1 MKLNCDSTLFQ
12 QLAHSYEQL
21 KSRTLLDL
29 FHQDSS
35 RVEAMTIEQS
45 GLIVDFSKNLITTDI
60 LKDLYTLL
68 ESQQYHEKLEA
79 LFNGAVVN
87 QSEAQAAEHVIV
99 RDLMDVRARAAFDEM
114 ARWVERIE
122 HSNITDVVQLGI
134 GGSDLGPRFVCE
146 ALKGYRQTRC
156 HVHFLSSH
164 DSIDVNALL
173 DTLNPKTT
181 LFLVV
186 SKSFTTQETMLN
198 WALAK
203 AWLERSG
210 QNPSEHI
217 LAVTARVEIAER
229 HGIPRDR
236 TLSFWPTIGGRYSL
250 WSAVG
255 VIIALWIGIDHFKAL
270 LNSAHLMDQSVLNST
285 PEKPSLPVVS
295 GLLAFWYGHFFKCQS
310 QAIVAYAQRLKLLP
324 DYMQQ
329 LHMESLGKRVTQLGQ
344 PIDYPTGMV
353 IWGGVGTDCQ
363 HSFHQLFM
371 QGRYHVPVDF
381 ILPLDYNGTPANPHL
396 IAHCLAQGETLMRGY
411 HETSD
416 NYKYI
421 PGNNPSTT
429 IMMESLA
436 PSTLG
441 ALLAMYEQRVFVD
454 AILWDINPFDQWG
467 VERGKVLAKNIL
479 DELSGRFE
487 VAHDPSTQYLI
498 QKVRNQT

>member
-1 MKLNCDSTLFQ
+1 MKLNCDSALFQ
-12 QLAHSYEQL
+12 QLAHSYERIKTQ
-21 KSRTLLDL
+21 TLLDL
-29 FHQDSS
+29 FHQDSG
-35 RVEAMTIEQS
+35 RVESMTIEHS
-45 GLIVDFSKNLITTDI
+45 GLVVDFSKNLITPAI
-60 LKDLYTLL
+60 MRQLYALL
-68 ESQQYHEKLEA
+68 ESQHYKEKLEA
-79 LFNGAVVN
+79 LYNSEIVN
-87 QSEAQAAEHVIV
+87 QSEGQAAEHILA
-99 RDLMDVRARAAFDEM
+99 RDLTDPRAREAFEQTAA
-114 ARWVERIE
+114 WVERIE
-122 HSNITDVVQLGI
+122 QSDITDVVQLGI

-146 ALKGYRQTRC
+146 ALMGYRQSRC
-156 HVHFLSSH
+156 NVHFLSSH

-173 DTLNPKTT
+173 LSLNPKTT

-198 WALAK
+198 WGLAK
-203 AWLERSG
+203 AWLETAG
-210 QNPSEHI
+210 QAPLQHM
-217 LAVTARVEIAER
+217 LAITARSEVAER
-229 HGIPRDR
+229 QGIPNDR
-236 TLSFWPTIGGRYSL
+236 ILTFWPTIGGRYSL

-255 VIIALWIGIDHFKAL
+255 LIIALWIGVDNFKAM
-270 LNSAHLMDQSVLNST
+270 LNSAHLMDQSVLMST
-285 PEKPSLPVVS
+285 PDSPSLPVIS

-329 LHMESLGKRVTQLGQ
+329 LHMESLGKRVTQDGQ

-381 ILPLDYNGTPANPHL
+381 ILPLRYNGTPANPHL

-429 IMMESLA
+429 IMMESLN
-436 PSTLG
+436 PSTVG
-441 ALLAMYEQRVFVD
+441 ALLAMYEHRVFVD
-454 AILWDINPFDQWG
+454 AVLWDINPFDQWG
-467 VERGKVLAKNIL
+467 VERGKVLAKTIL

-487 VAHDPSTQYLI
+487 APHDPSTQFLI
-498 QKVRNQT
+498 QHVRNQS